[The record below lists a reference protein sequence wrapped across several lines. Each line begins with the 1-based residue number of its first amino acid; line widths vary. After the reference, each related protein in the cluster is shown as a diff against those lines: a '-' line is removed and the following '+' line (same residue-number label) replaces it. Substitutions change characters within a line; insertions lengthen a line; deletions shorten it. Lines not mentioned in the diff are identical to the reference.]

1 MDEIRPYLFIVC
13 GIISLIYVFKLKDSG
28 DIKSCIV
35 TGIVCL
41 ALGYFTWP
49 ESEEVEPSYYNPTM
63 QNYYPSASIS
73 FTGNKYDDND
83 YNRKQAEK
91 YEDQADDYMDEA
103 NKAYENGNI
112 SLGRMYE
119 GKARTALGQA
129 NDHRRRIKN

>member
-49 ESEEVEPSYYNPTM
+49 ESEEEESEYYPTM
-63 QNYYPSASIS
+63 RSYYPSTSIS
-73 FTGNKYDDND
+73 FTGNKYDDGN
-83 YNRKQAEK
+83 YNRKQVEK
-91 YEDQADDYMDEA
+91 YEEEVEYCLKEASRAYAKGDRRLGDEYMR
-103 NKAYENGNI
+103 KAETAK
-112 SLGRMYE
+112 
-119 GKARTALGQA
+119 GKA
-129 NDHRRRIKN
+129 NDHRWRIKN

>member
-49 ESEEVEPSYYNPTM
+49 ESEEEESEYYPTM
-63 QNYYPSASIS
+63 QSYYPSTSIS
-73 FTGNKYDDND
+73 FTGNKYDDGN
-83 YNRKQAEK
+83 YNRKQVEK
-91 YEDQADDYMDEA
+91 YEEEVEYCLKEASRAYAKGDRRLGDEYMR
-103 NKAYENGNI
+103 KAETAK
-112 SLGRMYE
+112 
-119 GKARTALGQA
+119 GKA
-129 NDHRRRIKN
+129 NDHRWRIKN

>member
-49 ESEEVEPSYYNPTM
+49 ESEEDKPEYQS
-63 QNYYPSASIS
+63 YYPSTSIS
-73 FTGNKYDDND
+73 FTGNKYDDDD
-83 YNRKQAEK
+83 YNRKQVE
-91 YEDQADDYMDEA
+91 
-103 NKAYENGNI
+103 
-112 SLGRMYE
+112 MYE
-119 GKARTALGQA
+119 ERVDNCLKEASRAYAKGDKRLGDEYIRKGETAKGQA

>member
-49 ESEEVEPSYYNPTM
+49 ESEEEESEYYPTM
-63 QNYYPSASIS
+63 QSYYQPSFGSYR
-73 FTGNKYDDND
+73 KYKCKVGGCLCTD
-83 YNRKQAEK
+83 YKPKSTFNSDCKNCGHAK
-91 YEDQADDYMDEA
+91 EDHPA
-103 NKAYENGNI
+103 NW
-112 SLGRMYE
+112 R
-119 GKARTALGQA
+119 
-129 NDHRRRIKN
+129 